1 MKILFAIPHY
11 YHHEPGGRFCS
22 LAQEP
27 QVRKQAVAACLSALW
42 NIFGR
47 EQRMLH
53 IARRAAIP
61 ANQDL
66 SHEIDLVVCTTRG
79 RHLLDQLPVPAQLYT
94 HHAMQVEP
102 LLLGFECQA
111 VLRDALGRY
120 DYYAH
125 LEDDLILL
133 DPWFFHKLAWFD
145 RLAGRECLLQPNR
158 YEVAGYVVARK
169 VYVDGDLRPRVTA
182 QVRDVAAS
190 PEITAE
196 AFGAPVRF
204 RPALNPHAG
213 CYFLTA
219 EQMAFWA
226 GQSYFLDRDTGFIG
240 PLESAATLGILKA
253 FQVYKPAR
261 EQAGFLEIQHV
272 GTQFLSQVGT
282 QLPLA
287 DDEK

>member
-11 YHHEPGGRFCS
+11 YHYEPGGRYCS

-27 QVRKQAVAACLSALW
+27 QVRK
-42 NIFGR
+42 
-47 EQRMLH
+47 
-53 IARRAAIP
+53 
-61 ANQDL
+61 
-66 SHEIDLVVCTTRG
+66 
-79 RHLLDQLPVPAQLYT
+79 
-94 HHAMQVEP
+94 
-102 LLLGFECQA
+102 QA

-120 DYYAH
+120 DYYAY

-145 RLAGRECLLQPNR
+145 RLAGARCLLQPNR

-169 VYVDGDLRPRVTA
+169 VYVDGDQRPSLTA
-182 QVRDVAAS
+182 RVRDVQAS

-196 AFGAPVRF
+196 AFGAPLRF

-219 EQMAFWA
+219 EQMTYWA
-226 GQSYFLDRDTGFIG
+226 GQPYFLDRDLGFIG
-240 PLESAATLGILKA
+240 PLESAATLGNLRA
-253 FQVYKPAR
+253 FSIFKPAR
-261 EQAGFLEIQHV
+261 EQASFLEIQHV

-282 QLPLA
+282 YLSIV
-287 DDEK
+287 DDAPQ